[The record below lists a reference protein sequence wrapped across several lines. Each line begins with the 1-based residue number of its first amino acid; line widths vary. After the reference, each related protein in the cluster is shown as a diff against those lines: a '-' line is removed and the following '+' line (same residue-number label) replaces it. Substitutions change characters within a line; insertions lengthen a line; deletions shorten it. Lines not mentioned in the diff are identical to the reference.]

1 MKLKQIISIF
11 IMLSCVFLVG
21 GCAGKTEVPEVRQE
35 KAAEKTGKDTMIYVV
50 RHGKTMLNEAKRAQ
64 GWADAPLTD
73 EGVKV
78 TKKLAHVFKKRGIEF
93 DYAYSSDLGRTRQ
106 TTGIIL
112 KGLGQ
117 SELPLREQQGLR
129 EVCFGT
135 YEGEKFSKM
144 MEDVSRNLGYENLK
158 QFKQSGTY
166 HIRKRIDGVKSLDKT
181 GYAESFKA
189 VKARMQK
196 SLRSI
201 AEDTEKKGGGNV
213 LVVSHGMAIITMRSD
228 MTEQKV
234 PGHLE
239 NSSVT
244 KIIYKDGKFHVQSI
258 GDTAYLE
265 Q

>member
-21 GCAGKTEVPEVRQE
+21 GC
-35 KAAEKTGKDTMIYVV
+35 TMIYVV

-78 TKKLAHVFKKRGIEF
+78 TKKLAHGFKKRGIEF

-135 YEGEKFSKM
+135 YEGEKFH
-144 MEDVSRNLGYENLK
+144 RRT
-158 QFKQSGTY
+158 SG
-166 HIRKRIDGVKSLDKT
+166 RKHHAGRPG
-181 GYAESFKA
+181 ESIFVFSVVFLPA
-189 VKARMQK
+189 VYTACG
-196 SLRSI
+196 S
-201 AEDTEKKGGGNV
+201 DTC
-213 LVVSHGMAIITMRSD
+213 
-228 MTEQKV
+228 
-234 PGHLE
+234 
-239 NSSVT
+239 
-244 KIIYKDGKFHVQSI
+244 
-258 GDTAYLE
+258 
-265 Q
+265 

>member
-1 MKLKQIISIF
+1 MKLRKITSFFLILTCIF
-11 IMLSCVFLVG
+11 LIG
-21 GCAGKTEVPEVRQE
+21 GCAGKEKAPDHMQK
-35 KAAEKTGKDTMIYVV
+35 KAAEEPGKDTVLYIV

-78 TKKLAHVFKKRGIEF
+78 TKKLARGFKKRGISF

-106 TTGIIL
+106 TAGMIL
-112 KGLGQ
+112 KGLDQ
-117 SELPLREQQGLR
+117 TELSLHEKKGFR

-135 YEGEKFSKM
+135 YEGEKFSRM

-181 GYAESFKA
+181 GYAESFQT
-189 VKARMQK
+189 VKERMQETLK
-196 SLRSI
+196 KIS
-201 AEDTEKKGGGNV
+201 EETEKKGGGNV
-213 LVVSHGMAIITMRSD
+213 LVVSHGMAIITMLSD
-228 MTEQKV
+228 MTEQKI

-244 KIIYKDGKFHVQSI
+244 KVIYRNGRFTVQSI

-265 Q
+265 